1 MKFRTQTI
9 LFLILVPSALIFF
22 LLYLSTYVVR
32 ETDQVIITRFGQV
45 RGNPVKDP
53 GLHWKMPL
61 STTSTGSKNAINLG
75 TVLPARCRLR
85 TRLT

>member
-45 RGNPVKDP
+45 RG
-53 GLHWKMPL
+53 
-61 STTSTGSKNAINLG
+61 GS
-75 TVLPARCRLR
+75 R
-85 TRLT
+85 

>member
-45 RGNPVKDP
+45 RGDPVKDP
-53 GLHWKMPL
+53 GLHWKMPFIDRRQPDRKTL
-61 STTSTGSKNAINLG
+61 STLG
-75 TVLPARCRLR
+75 RSCQRDVD
-85 TRLT
+85 

>member
-45 RGNPVKDP
+45 RGDPVKDA
-53 GLHWKMPL
+53 GLHWKMPFIDDVNRIE
-61 STTSTGSKNAINLG
+61 NAINLG